1 MILWLSWSDALR
13 KLASGQVFSQSCHGN
28 DRQSLL
34 YQLITKYYYNQ
45 YVNKIFF
52 HATVAQLVEQL
63 IRNQQVA
70 GSSPASSSTFR
81 TTVFIS
87 AVLLFKPAGYIR
99 SPFLFTTTTLKKMF
113 KFYEFMITMANVNIL
128 FIVVDNLRR

>member
-1 MILWLSWSDALR
+1 M
-13 KLASGQVFSQSCHGN
+13 
-28 DRQSLL
+28 
-34 YQLITKYYYNQ
+34 
-45 YVNKIFF
+45 
-52 HATVAQLVEQL
+52 AQLVEQL

-81 TTVFIS
+81 TAVFIS

-99 SPFLFTTTTLKKMF
+99 SPVQVRPVAPRFGRLYLFQLSFCLTCWVHQVAIFVYDNYLKKKMF

-128 FIVVDNLRR
+128 FIVVDNLKSKYILYYRS

>member
-13 KLASGQVFSQSCHGN
+13 KLASGQVFSQSCHGS

-63 IRNQQVA
+63 IRNQQVG
-70 GSSPASSSTFR
+70 GSSPPTSS
-81 TTVFIS
+81 INPD
-87 AVLLFKPAGYIR
+87 ALKNAG
-99 SPFLFTTTTLKKMF
+99 
-113 KFYEFMITMANVNIL
+113 IL
-128 FIVVDNLRR
+128 YF